1 MGIDWE
7 PCETM
12 ERSPSLLLGPPAT
25 REPLLGSSK
34 PSIHVAP
41 ISHICGPNDGGV
53 RQNVCL
59 DITDDY
65 LVRSHT
71 AATAPSKDG
80 VQAVLDASVGRSRF
94 PCGHR
99 ETVELHFGESNLTD
113 KAMAKLMVTRTCEA
127 VSMPHV

>member
-1 MGIDWE
+1 M
-7 PCETM
+7 
-12 ERSPSLLLGPPAT
+12 
-25 REPLLGSSK
+25 
-34 PSIHVAP
+34 
-41 ISHICGPNDGGV
+41 
-53 RQNVCL
+53 
-59 DITDDY
+59 
-65 LVRSHT
+65 RSHTAATAAT

-127 VSMPHV
+127 VACPMSKVVLARSAGAPGPWLIRFAPSTY